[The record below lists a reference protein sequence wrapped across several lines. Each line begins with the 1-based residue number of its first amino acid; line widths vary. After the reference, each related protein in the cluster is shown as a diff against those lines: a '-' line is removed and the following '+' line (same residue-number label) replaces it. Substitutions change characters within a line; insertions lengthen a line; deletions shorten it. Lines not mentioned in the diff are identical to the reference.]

1 VIITRTAK
9 LQRESPTRLA
19 TADISIKRGVVKQ
32 LNDDGCYCPIGL
44 DVPFVLTDAPPDY
57 NSIPYYWRRV
67 AGAGYC
73 RKAYISTLGKPRSAI
88 NCARTSV
95 AFEAVPEPDN
105 AWDPCAVR
113 LDLNGK
119 KAGYVNA
126 SAAPRLYSITR
137 YWELQG
143 KRLVLPGVIWFDLS
157 EGSENYDLNSWVAL
171 PTVQEVKK
179 HIPVDLII
187 QELVS
192 WWKNAPQD
200 IRDDLEK
207 SYFHLSHKVHRHLVD
222 NHHLIP
228 HVPLEGAAEGPSPL
242 VVDWALAE
250 IRSMRYEEKAAKRAL
265 ERQQFEADVVER
277 VRAGMSYTATAR
289 ALGVSTPTVSKI
301 AKKHGIKSTRNATN
315 ASQIVERCRAALS
328 LQSSGMSVAEV
339 GEAMGVSARSAEKLL
354 GNGRFYASPSDYPER
369 LGLAE
374 HQLHGKLECDLE
386 IPEDKRR
393 QARRDAAV
401 LMYLEQSN
409 RGAKVNK

>member
-1 VIITRTAK
+1 M
-9 LQRESPTRLA
+9 
-19 TADISIKRGVVKQ
+19 KQ
-32 LNDDGCYCPIGL
+32 LNDNGYYCPIDL
-44 DVPFVLTDAPPDY
+44 DVPFVLTEAPPDY

-113 LDLNGK
+113 LDFNGK

-126 SAAPRLYSITR
+126 SAAPRLYSIAR
-137 YWELQG
+137 YWEFQG

-171 PTVQEVKK
+171 PTVQEVKN

-200 IRDDLEK
+200 IRDDLEE
-207 SYFHLSHKVHRHLVD
+207 SYFHPSHKVHRHLVD

-228 HVPLEGAAEGPSPL
+228 HVPLEGPAEGPSPL

-250 IRSMRYEEKAAKRAL
+250 IRSMFYEEKAEKRAL
-265 ERQQFEADVVER
+265 ERQQFEADVVEK
-277 VRAGMSYTATAR
+277 VRAGMSYTAVAR
-289 ALGVSTPTVSKI
+289 ALGVSPSTVSKI
-301 AKKHGIKSTRNATN
+301 AKKHGIKSTRNTTDVAR
-315 ASQIVERCRAALS
+315 IVERCRTALS

-369 LGLAE
+369 LRLAE
-374 HQLHGKLECDLE
+374 RQICGKLGRMEASE
-386 IPEDKRR
+386 RQRR

-401 LMYLEQSN
+401 LTYLRLEEAQN
-409 RGAKVNK
+409 QGQ

>member
-1 VIITRTAK
+1 M
-9 LQRESPTRLA
+9 
-19 TADISIKRGVVKQ
+19 
-32 LNDDGCYCPIGL
+32 NDDGYYCPIDL
-44 DVPFVLTDAPPDY
+44 DVPFVLTEGPPDY

-126 SAAPRLYSITR
+126 SAAPRLYSIAR
-137 YWELQG
+137 YWEFQG
-143 KRLVLPGVIWFDLS
+143 KRLVLPGAIWFDLS

-171 PTVQEVKK
+171 PTVQEVKN

-315 ASQIVERCRAALS
+315 ASQIVERCRTALS

-339 GEAMGVSARSAEKLL
+339 AEAMGVSARSAEKLL

-369 LGLAE
+369 LRLAE
-374 HQLHGKLECDLE
+374 HQLHGQLKHDLE
-386 IPEDKRR
+386 VSEDKKR
-393 QARRDAAV
+393 QARRDAAI
-401 LMYLEQSN
+401 LAYLRTEKPQN
-409 RGAKVNK
+409 